1 MTQRPIGRSG
11 LATPPLVLGGNV
23 FGWTADE
30 ATSFRLLDA
39 FVSGGGTMVDT
50 AQMYSDWV
58 EGHGGGESEA
68 VIGAWL
74 ADRGSRDKVQIATKA
89 SRRRGETGGFL
100 SPERIRD
107 GLDDSLQR
115 LQSEYVDL
123 FYAHFDDPDTPL
135 ADTLAA
141 FDEVVRSGKVQAIAA
156 SNYSTERL
164 AAALAISDER
174 GYARFEAVQPQ
185 YSLLERGE
193 FEGELQRLCEAE
205 SLGVLTYFS
214 LASGYLTG
222 KYRGAGDLD
231 GASRGGMVK
240 DYLNGTGPD
249 ILAVMDDIA
258 EECGASHS
266 RIALAWLM
274 ARPGVTAPIA
284 SATAVSHVDDMLAAM
299 NLTLSDEQLARL
311 NEVSAPA

>member
-1 MTQRPIGRSG
+1 MTRRSIGRSG
-11 LATPPLVLGGNV
+11 LSTPPLVLGGNV
-23 FGWTADE
+23 FGWTADK

-39 FVSGGGTMVDT
+39 FVSGGGTMIDT

-89 SRRRGETGGFL
+89 SRRTGETGGFL
-100 SPERIRD
+100 SPDRIRG
-107 GLDDSLQR
+107 GLDESLRR
-115 LQSEYVDL
+115 LRSEHVDL

-141 FDEVVRSGKVQAIAA
+141 FDELVRSGKVRAIAA
-156 SNYSTERL
+156 SNYGPERL

-222 KYRGAGDLD
+222 KYRDAADLD
-231 GASRGGMVK
+231 GASRGGMVEG
-240 DYLNGTGPD
+240 YLSGTGPR
-249 ILAVMDDIA
+249 ILAVMDGIA

-284 SATAVSHVDDMLAAM
+284 SATEVSHVDDMLAAM
-299 NLTLSDEQLARL
+299 DLTLSDAQLARL